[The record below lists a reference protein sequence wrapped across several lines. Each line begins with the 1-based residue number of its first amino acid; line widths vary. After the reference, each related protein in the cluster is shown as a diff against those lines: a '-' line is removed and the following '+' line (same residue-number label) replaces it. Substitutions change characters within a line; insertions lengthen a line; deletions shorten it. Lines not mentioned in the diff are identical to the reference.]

1 MHSILQVFRI
11 DDCLEMFFEDGSVR
25 AIDLAPYV
33 KVDPAAAGGP
43 LNTGAVARDADG
55 QSLVWQDGSRFPV
68 DFLHANSLLIGR
80 WQGHVQNWRRSVPF
94 DKAEVRIEVG
104 AKGMD
109 SYLLLD
115 GKRYPALLIS
125 GGWFGIH
132 ENIAWYDVPFSG
144 DGEDGEEDVPEMEE
158 PPVVFDTLKQLTEL
172 VRRAVQQGQSAT
184 LDVTDLLRKS
194 GRSLCVGWL
203 SPRSAAIRAGRFKKS
218 PPDERAAKSKR
229 N

>member
-1 MHSILQVFRI
+1 
-11 DDCLEMFFEDGSVR
+11 MFFEDGSVR

-33 KVDPAAAGGP
+33 KVDPAAGGP
-43 LNTGAVARDADG
+43 VNTGAVALQAGG
-55 QSLVWQDGSRFPV
+55 QSVIWKDGSRFSA
-68 DFLHANSLLIGR
+68 DFLSANSLLIGR
-80 WQGHVQNWRRSVPF
+80 WERHVQNWRRSVPF

-132 ENIAWYDVPFSG
+132 ENTAWYDVPFPG
-144 DGEDGEEDVPEMEE
+144 DGEDGEEGLPEWEE
-158 PPVVFDTLKQLTEL
+158 LPVVWDTLKEL
-172 VRRAVQQGQSAT
+172 VEMVNRAVEKGESAT
-184 LDVTDLLRKS
+184 FDVTDLLRKS

-203 SPRSAAIRAGRFKKS
+203 SPRSAAIRARRFKKS

-229 N
+229 S

>member
-33 KVDPAAAGGP
+33 KVGS
-43 LNTGAVARDADG
+43 LNTGAAALPTDG
-55 QSLVWQDGSRFPV
+55 QSVTWEDGSRFSAV
-68 DFLHANSLLIGR
+68 FLFANSLLIGR
-80 WQGHVQNWRRSVPF
+80 WQGHVQNWRRSVSF
-94 DKAEVRIEVG
+94 DQAEVRIEVG

-115 GKRYPALLIS
+115 GIRYPALLIS

-132 ENIAWYDVPFSG
+132 ENTAWYDVPFPG
-144 DGEDGEEDVPEMEE
+144 DGEDGEDIPPEWEE
-158 PPVVFDTLKQLTEL
+158 PPVVWDTLKEL
-172 VRRAVQQGQSAT
+172 VERVNRAVEKGESAAF
-184 LDVTDLLRKS
+184 DVTDLLRKT

-203 SPRSAAIRAGRFKKS
+203 SPRSAAICARRFKKS
-218 PPDERAAKSKR
+218 PPDERVAKS
-229 N
+229 